1 MESGIKSDNK
11 ETGQEGV
18 PETAHLLFYAPK
30 HVIYTPFTCLVEL
43 ILLFLFINKN
53 SFMADNPIDIQALA
67 RGDEKAFQA
76 LFVEY
81 YPALVSFGCRYVVS
95 KETAEDIVQDVFV
108 RIWETRESLAKI
120 EDLSAYLYQMVRFR
134 CFNHLRDAKTHS
146 DALRDYAENM
156 PTEDMNNYIKEES
169 FRLAMKALEDLP
181 PASRQ
186 VFSHMLDG
194 LSAQEIAKKL
204 NIAVETVKTHKQIA
218 RRILKE
224 KLGRL
229 YLFLF

>member
-1 MESGIKSDNK
+1 
-11 ETGQEGV
+11 
-18 PETAHLLFYAPK
+18 
-30 HVIYTPFTCLVEL
+30 
-43 ILLFLFINKN
+43 
-53 SFMADNPIDIQALA
+53 MADNPIDIQALA

-108 RIWETRESLAKI
+108 RIWETKESLAKI

-186 VFSHMLDG
+186 VFSHMLDDG
-194 LSAQEIAKKL
+194 EIKLSDIMK
-204 NIAVETVKTHKQIA
+204 ETVCRDACRAAIKGGEHLTKRQIEYVLA
-218 RRILKE
+218 HFMDANGDLPQKCPHGRPAVVALTKRDFEKMFRRTV
-224 KLGRL
+224 
-229 YLFLF
+229 